1 MHPSIR
7 DITSSKVKNKVSK
20 PKINTTVNPD
30 KAIPQTTATYS
41 ATICHVIVNGDVR
54 MSASKHYKE
63 PQSFVT
69 DAAKLGVTVDI
80 SFFTHQTQKHESIH
94 SLV

>member
-20 PKINTTVNPD
+20 PKLNTTVNPEQQEQ
-30 KAIPQTTATYS
+30 QTTATYS
-41 ATICHVIVNGDVR
+41 TTICHVIVNGDVR

-80 SFFTHQTQKHESIH
+80 NYFTDESIRQ
-94 SLV
+94 